1 MSRMQALGPL
11 VDVLV
16 DLYPTEEGSR
26 RVVAEAGL
34 HHGPIPFQDAAIDNW
49 FAILEEADRHD
60 AVAAVVAVAQEEYP
74 ESAEQLA
81 TALEAYEQAEPAPED
96 LTAAGP
102 YRLNLTMLMVMTGVL
117 PVWFYL
123 HIYPLVQRSLAV
135 GALGAGLAA
144 GLVAAWKLAS
154 TFMGKKL
161 SQAGKSRFDQLMRS
175 SATSRLLGMLTLA
188 TLALALSTTSVYL
201 VHDPKR
207 SDELVVTLHK
217 TGPETTDGTAA
228 GSDKTLDSK
237 TPFEPRPKL
246 RTTPTLPLDGGPIF
260 LRPPGE
266 TLELSVEGSAVLE
279 VEPAR
284 QRLWPWKRLEIRH
297 IRPRKLSA
305 FRLAMGHQVI
315 GRLAA
320 LGDPVFKVFS
330 LEVLWDGEPAG
341 RLDDVRQGL
350 IYFGADR
357 STIDALLEGES
368 TEQREKSLGKC
379 VGGSSLEELMEF
391 WDSDPQVL
399 NATRP
404 AGARKLEIRLIPRP
418 AEAEDLNP
426 PAEMVKSTVDVSA
439 EAFTEPGLHTVC
451 M

>member
-11 VDVLV
+11 VDLLV
-16 DLYPTEEGSR
+16 DLYPTEQGSR

-49 FAILEEADRHD
+49 FAILEEADRRD
-60 AVAAVVAVAQEEYP
+60 AVATVVAVAQEEYA

-81 TALEAYEQAEPAPED
+81 AALEAYEQAKHAPVS
-96 LTAAGP
+96 LPAAGP
-102 YRLNLTMLMVMTGVL
+102 YRLNLTMLMVMTVVL

-154 TFMGKKL
+154 TFVGKKL
-161 SQAGKSRFDQLMRS
+161 SQAGKSRFDRLMRG
-175 SATSRLLGMLTLA
+175 SAASRLLGLLTLA
-188 TLALALSTTSVYL
+188 SLALALSTTSVYL
-201 VHDPKR
+201 VHDPGR
-207 SDELVVTLHK
+207 PGELVVALHRAGLD
-217 TGPETTDGTAA
+217 TASDGIAD
-228 GSDKTLDSK
+228 GSDKA
-237 TPFEPRPKL
+237 PFDPKPEL

-266 TLELSVEGSAVLE
+266 TVELSVEGSAMLE
-279 VEPAR
+279 VEPPR
-284 QRLWPWKRLEIRH
+284 QRLWPWKRLEIKH
-297 IRPRKLSA
+297 FRPRKLSA

-320 LGDPVFKVFS
+320 PGDPVFKMFS
-330 LEVLWDGEPAG
+330 LEVLWDGKPAG

-357 STIDALLEGES
+357 STLDALLEGES
-368 TEQREKSLGKC
+368 KEQKKERLGKC
-379 VGGSSLEELMEF
+379 VGDGSLEELMEF
-391 WDSDPQVL
+391 WDSDPQL
-399 NATRP
+399 LDATRP
-404 AGARKLEIRLIPRP
+404 TGARKLEIRLSPQP
-418 AEAEDLNP
+418 TGSEDLNP
-426 PAEMVKSTVDVSA
+426 QAEMVNSTVEVST